1 LDKCIRFEDGFPDE
15 VIRISLPNLY
25 LTDRRIIFPLQE
37 EVGKGNLT
45 ELNHPIEIKNYLSY
59 EDLLFVDFKY
69 RYRNG
74 LLILSCLVGLLALL
88 TNPETVFMIIALITS
103 LCGLLFWRMFR
114 VPYLNILTNN
124 HVDTG
129 VLTIQLPNMD
139 NGAINGLINTITELI
154 PDR

>member
-1 LDKCIRFEDGFPDE
+1 MDKCIRFEDGFPDE

-74 LLILSCLVGLLALL
+74 LLILSCLVGLLAL
-88 TNPETVFMIIALITS
+88 
-103 LCGLLFWRMFR
+103 
-114 VPYLNILTNN
+114 
-124 HVDTG
+124 
-129 VLTIQLPNMD
+129 
-139 NGAINGLINTITELI
+139 AINVNNIFTFCIKAELNQGLTAKKMTKTIK
-154 PDR
+154 